1 MDGLSLMFWMKT
13 VNGKYEVELSRLQVS
28 TAAGKLEPDGSS
40 EFAFGSSTAAKTSPT
55 LRRRV
60 SGQHLGW

>member
-1 MDGLSLMFWMKT
+1 MSILTLYPWDWKMDGLSLMFWMKT
-13 VNGKYEVELSRLQVS
+13 VIGKYEV
-28 TAAGKLEPDGSS
+28 EPDGSS